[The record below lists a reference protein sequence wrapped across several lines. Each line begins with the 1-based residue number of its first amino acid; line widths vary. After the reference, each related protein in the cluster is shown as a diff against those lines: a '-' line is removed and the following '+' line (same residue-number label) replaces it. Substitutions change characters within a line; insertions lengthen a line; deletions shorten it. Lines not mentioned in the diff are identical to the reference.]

1 MKIVFVLPLVGL
13 ALFCVYGFLASAEA
27 SDPSEQFRWRSGY
40 TVLGLLSLWGAS
52 ALIFGKR
59 NSDSD
64 R

>member
-1 MKIVFVLPLVGL
+1 MKILLALLLFAL

-40 TVLGLLSLWGAS
+40 TMLGLVSLGGAM
-52 ALIFGKR
+52 ALLRGKR
-59 NSDSD
+59 STDDD

>member
-1 MKIVFVLPLVGL
+1 MKIVFALPLVGL

-40 TVLGLLSLWGAS
+40 TVLGLLSLLGAR
-52 ALIFGKR
+52 ALLFGKR